1 MVDLVIWSGG
11 YDSTLILDR
20 LCSSHEKTVW
30 AFSLVWD
37 MVNEL
42 KIKQEEK
49 ARSRYLKYAK
59 KKGYEFCH
67 NTIKVGSN
75 MGAPS
80 EGLPQALAWLC
91 YVLPY
96 LPQESRLYFGY
107 HRGDDFW
114 RYRHQAEQIIKQAC
128 TLGDRS
134 TELMYPLELQSK
146 CEIVEECG
154 ERGIPDSCMWA
165 CECPVKKGKKIL
177 PCGTCQPC
185 ITLKLARYEKVLRRD
200 A

>member
-20 LCSSHEKTVW
+20 LCSSREKNVW

-37 MVNEL
+37 MVHEL
-42 KIKQEEK
+42 KVEQEEI
-49 ARSRYLKYAK
+49 ARNHYIKYAK

-67 NTIKVGSN
+67 NTIKVESN

-91 YVLPY
+91 FALPY

-114 RYRHQAEQIIKQAC
+114 RFHHQAEQMIIQAC
-128 TLGDRS
+128 ILGDRS
-134 TELMYPLELQSK
+134 TELQYPLELESK
-146 CEIVEECG
+146 WEIVKECRK
-154 ERGIPDSCMWA
+154 RGIPDSCMWT
-165 CECPVKKGKKIL
+165 CEHPVKKGKKII
-177 PCGTCQPC
+177 PCGKCEPC
-185 ITLKLARYEKVLRRD
+185 ITLKLAGYEKGLRR
-200 A
+200 